1 MHDLMVACQEISL
14 EDVAL
19 VRAERLDAVAEQPL
33 GADDSAWTQVRTSP
47 PLPKAAVADQPLEAD
62 DSGEVVKALAWATG
76 LKDHALIVGLAES
89 LPDVVLEEQ
98 RRAYRAREP
107 KKPKT
112 EPLKILVYPHL
123 LRSRMQ
129 VAAAW
134 NADLRRQ
141 GWVEGTRLPHGA
153 CSQFMASRLI
163 WSRGTCL
170 SERRKI
176 EQLRRWHQTWLAD
189 TRLQHPSAPT
199 QLRRSR
205 TTLHAWSNARRRQHT
220 EQGRPVSCPWLRQT
234 LYEWFVA
241 TRYSIDWK
249 RVQQGFP
256 KQQSNKCMA
265 RFSRALVRQKAKQLL
280 QDYCRESLMWG
291 VKLQT
296 VELSA
301 RWFHNWES
309 EYGLSMRKP
318 NRKYKVPKAVMA
330 ERLEVGWCNVARV
343 RALCLATLGYDPEIE
358 NWDQSPF
365 HNNESGSQNVSTL
378 AVAGGTVPLIE
389 GHADTRERWTG
400 NFTTFSN
407 KARLMAEGPPYCEF
421 VFKANGE
428 RLQLRLREYI
438 RSRGFGP
445 WVSVATS
452 EKGSYRT
459 HDVLSFLDRHL
470 PTMSHGRQWR
480 IIMAD
485 DYSAHL
491 SPQVFRLCWSRGYV
505 FVAHGGGVTPVV
517 QTPDTDLNQHVKRE
531 YAALETAEL
540 LQQMR
545 EGVCVPRCTHERCM
559 DLMVRVM
566 SQLRLH
572 LGAAEGYL
580 KTGMTV
586 ALDGTQD
593 NLVVREA
600 GVFWQELHMRTKI
613 NAAVADVYEE
623 VREGRL
629 SWNVHDVKRLI
640 KPYIKHKHIDA
651 VLEKM
656 HDDTWVPEGEAV
668 FEDDDAKSSSGSSD
682 DEGEEIAAADA
693 ADVIAVADAADEAE
707 AEGPP
712 DAPSSSAAAEGP
724 GSTAAEMLVATD
736 PATAE
741 RLTKSQQLI
750 ATYESAIISLKDA
763 GAMRSVVNLEN
774 EIKKE
779 KRRMRA
785 FSREDPE
792 VLLALAQ
799 RRDHE
804 EAQERQRQQTIAVAN
819 ARTLTAAK
827 LRQEIKDNQEILKK
841 RKREILDAE
850 CLLEMKHAMKTYS
863 LVDLGDG
870 RSCGGKA
877 SGKKRHEVLDR
888 LFRSCG
894 GLSPAQKND
903 FAWWKDA
910 WDKTML
916 EEYGAE
922 WARVFAE
929 WVQKVLADFENG
941 VGNAFSL
948 FVHAETRRCFHD
960 VLALQV
966 P

>member
-76 LKDHALIVGLAES
+76 LKEHALIVGLAES

-98 RRAYRAREP
+98 RRAYLATKAIAAGP
-107 KKPKT
+107 KPVT
-112 EPLKILVYPHL
+112 EPPKILVYPHL

-129 VAAAW
+129 VAAAL
-134 NADLRRQ
+134 NADLRRK
-141 GWVEGTRLPHGA
+141 GWVNGTRLPHGA
-153 CSQFMASRLI
+153 CCQFMASRLI

-176 EQLRRWHQTWLAD
+176 EQHRRWHQTWLAD

-205 TTLHAWSNARRRQHT
+205 TTLHAWSLARRRQHT

-256 KQQSNKCMA
+256 KQQSKKCMA

-343 RALCLATLGYDPEIE
+343 RALCLATHGYDPEIE

-470 PTMSHGRQWR
+470 PTMSQLRQWR

-640 KPYIKHKHIDA
+640 KPYRKHKHIDA
-651 VLEKM
+651 ILEKM
-656 HDDTWVPEGEAV
+656 SDDTWVPEGEAV
-668 FEDDDAKSSSGSSD
+668 FVDDDAKSSSGSSD

-736 PATAE
+736 PASAE
-741 RLTKSQQLI
+741 MLTKSQQLI

-894 GLSPAQKND
+894 GLSPAQK
-903 FAWWKDA
+903 
-910 WDKTML
+910 KTI
-916 EEYGAE
+916 
-922 WARVFAE
+922 
-929 WVQKVLADFENG
+929 
-941 VGNAFSL
+941 SL
-948 FVHAETRRCFHD
+948 GGRTRGTKRC
-960 VLALQV
+960 
-966 P
+966 

>member
-1 MHDLMVACQEISL
+1 
-14 EDVAL
+14 
-19 VRAERLDAVAEQPL
+19 
-33 GADDSAWTQVRTSP
+33 
-47 PLPKAAVADQPLEAD
+47 
-62 DSGEVVKALAWATG
+62 
-76 LKDHALIVGLAES
+76 
-89 LPDVVLEEQ
+89 
-98 RRAYRAREP
+98 
-107 KKPKT
+107 
-112 EPLKILVYPHL
+112 
-123 LRSRMQ
+123 
-129 VAAAW
+129 
-134 NADLRRQ
+134 
-141 GWVEGTRLPHGA
+141 
-153 CSQFMASRLI
+153 
-163 WSRGTCL
+163 
-170 SERRKI
+170 
-176 EQLRRWHQTWLAD
+176 
-189 TRLQHPSAPT
+189 
-199 QLRRSR
+199 
-205 TTLHAWSNARRRQHT
+205 
-220 EQGRPVSCPWLRQT
+220 
-234 LYEWFVA
+234 
-241 TRYSIDWK
+241 
-249 RVQQGFP
+249 
-256 KQQSNKCMA
+256 MA

-343 RALCLATLGYDPEIE
+343 RALCLATHGYDPEIE

-470 PTMSHGRQWR
+470 PTMSQLRQWR

-623 VREGRL
+623 VLEGRL

-640 KPYIKHKHIDA
+640 KPYRKHKHIDA
-651 VLEKM
+651 ILEKM
-656 HDDTWVPEGEAV
+656 SDDTWVPEGEAV

-741 RLTKSQQLI
+741 KLTKSQQLI

-877 SGKKRHEVLDR
+877 SGKNGTRFSTDCSAVAVDYRQRK
-888 LFRSCG
+888 
-894 GLSPAQKND
+894 KND

-910 WDKTML
+910 WDK
-916 EEYGAE
+916 
-922 WARVFAE
+922 
-929 WVQKVLADFENG
+929 
-941 VGNAFSL
+941 
-948 FVHAETRRCFHD
+948 RC
-960 VLALQV
+960 
-966 P
+966 

>member
-1 MHDLMVACQEISL
+1 MARIRQPWMQDLMVACQEISP

-33 GADDSAWTQVRTSP
+33 GADDSAWRQVRTSP
-47 PLPKAAVADQPLEAD
+47 PLPEAAVADQPLEAD
-62 DSGEVVKALAWATG
+62 DSGELVKALAWATG
-76 LKDHALIVGLAES
+76 LKEHALIVGLAES

-98 RRAYRAREP
+98 RRAYLASAAVAAGS
-107 KKPKT
+107 KPET
-112 EPLKILVYPHL
+112 EPPKILVYPHL

-129 VAAAW
+129 VAGAL
-134 NADLRRQ
+134 NADLRRK
-141 GWVEGTRLPHGA
+141 GWVNGTRLPHGA
-153 CSQFMASRLI
+153 CAQFIASRCI
-163 WSRGTCL
+163 WSKGTCV
-170 SERRKI
+170 SEKRKQ

-205 TTLHAWSNARRRQHT
+205 TTLHAWSNARRRQHK
-220 EQGRPVSCPWLRQT
+220 EQGRPVACPWLRAT

-241 TRYSIDWK
+241 TRYAIDWK

-256 KQQSNKCMA
+256 KQQSKQCMA

-343 RALCLATLGYDPEIE
+343 RALCLATHGYDPEIE

-378 AVAGGTVPLIE
+378 AVAGGNVPLIE

-470 PTMSHGRQWR
+470 PTMSQLRQWR

-545 EGVCVPRCTHERCM
+545 EGVCVPRCTHERCI
-559 DLMVRVM
+559 DLMVGVM

-572 LGAAEGYL
+572 IAAAEGYL

-613 NAAVADVYEE
+613 NAAVAEVYEE
-623 VREGRL
+623 FREGRL
-629 SWNVHDVKRLI
+629 RWNVHDVKRLI
-640 KPYIKHKHIDA
+640 KPYRKHKHIDA
-651 VLEKM
+651 ILEKM
-656 HDDTWVPEGEAV
+656 SDDTWVPEGEAV
-668 FEDDDAKSSSGSSD
+668 FLDDDAKSSSGSSD

-741 RLTKSQQLI
+741 MLTKSQQLI

-804 EAQERQRQQTIAVAN
+804 EAKERQRQQSIAAAN

-850 CLLEMKHAMKTYS
+850 CLLETKHAIKTYP
-863 LVDLGDG
+863 LADLGDG
-870 RSCGGKA
+870 RTDGGRT
-877 SGKKRHEVLDR
+877 SGKNGTRFSSDYSAVAVDYRQRKKTISLGGRRRGTKR
-888 LFRSCG
+888 C
-894 GLSPAQKND
+894 
-903 FAWWKDA
+903 
-910 WDKTML
+910 
-916 EEYGAE
+916 
-922 WARVFAE
+922 
-929 WVQKVLADFENG
+929 
-941 VGNAFSL
+941 
-948 FVHAETRRCFHD
+948 
-960 VLALQV
+960 
-966 P
+966 